1 MNPVDVPSSIY
12 RLQLHQG
19 FNFKMA
25 TEMLPYLKKLGID
38 GVYCSPY
45 YVAYSQHGYDITNP
59 NKLNPLIGTKQDFEA
74 FCRMLKELGMK
85 NIIDVVPNH
94 MGIKGGMNAWWQDV
108 LEHGPQSR
116 YANFF
121 DIDWDSEK
129 RALQNKVIFP
139 ILGDPYRKC
148 LETGKIRLDFEEGA
162 LAFHY
167 FDYVLPLAPKTYALV
182 LQDKMFASV
191 LAKVKRFPTT
201 PAKREALTAQLKQ
214 QVHEKVLSAKGLKA
228 RVGRRIQWFNSDPK
242 RLHALLEEQYYRIS
256 SWKLS
261 GKEINYRRFFN
272 FNDLA
277 AVSIEHEKV
286 LGAHHRLVFELARK
300 GVIQGIRIDHT
311 DGLHDPALY
320 LERVR
325 KKTKLPLF
333 LEKILDP
340 HERLPEEWPVEGN
353 VGYDFLN
360 VITSLYIDKSSE
372 KAITNTYDEFIGKH
386 LDFGDLL
393 YDKKKFFAN
402 AYMTCEIDLLGRVLD
417 EVSDLDLRFREF
429 NRADLREA
437 ILEVIASFPVYRTY
451 IGPHSKEPSKRDAEY
466 ISLAM
471 QRARKRC
478 PYVDPYIFQFIED
491 LLLLR
496 IDVSKENERAFRA
509 FVLRFQQ
516 FTGPIMARG
525 MEDICF
531 YIYNRFLS
539 LNEVGGDPRN
549 FGLSPGEFH
558 QYNEEKRHR
567 WPLSILA
574 TSTHDSKRSEDV
586 RMRLNILSELA
597 GEWHEAVF
605 LWKKLNHS
613 FKRRDFPDLNTEYL
627 IYQMLVG
634 LWPEVEP
641 SANEWKKFKER
652 LWNNL
657 LKSIREA
664 REITT
669 WIWPNEKYER
679 SVRQFLFNLLD
690 RTKNRPFFDTFIPF
704 VKKVTQLGYLN
715 SLSSV
720 VLKLGSCG
728 IVDVYQGNESWN
740 FVWVDPDN
748 RRDIDYAAMQE
759 KFAQVTA
766 SKEVSLKD
774 LKLYVHYKGL
784 HVRKRDP
791 DLFLRGEYHP
801 IKVEGSEKDRVVAF
815 MRKKGGKVLY
825 VIGGRF
831 FSKGDSFEKT
841 YLYFPTSG
849 TFTDLFTNKNL
860 KIKKGKNALAPIFKK
875 YPFAMLR
882 DCKTIN

>member
-1 MNPVDVPSSIY
+1 MAQVDVPASIY

-25 TEMLPYLKKLGID
+25 TEVLPYLKKLGVEGI
-38 GVYCSPY
+38 YCSPY

-59 NKLNPLIGTKQDFEA
+59 NGINPKIGTWQDFEA
-74 FCRMLKELGMK
+74 FCDKLKELGMK

-116 YANFF
+116 YAQFF

-139 ILGDPYRKC
+139 ILGDPYRQC
-148 LETGKIRLDFEEGA
+148 LETGEIQLKFEEGR
-162 LAFHY
+162 LVFHY
-167 FDYVLPLAPKTYALV
+167 FDYVLPLAPKTYAHV
-182 LQDKMFASV
+182 LQDKAFAPV
-191 LAKVKRFPTT
+191 LSRVKTFPKA
-201 PAKREALTAQLKQ
+201 PSKREELTARLKREI
-214 QVHEKVLSAKGLKA
+214 HDKVLSAKGLKG
-228 RVGRRIQWFNSDPK
+228 RVERRIHWFNSDPK
-242 RLHALLEEQYYRIS
+242 RLHTLLEAQYYRIS

-277 AVSIEHEKV
+277 AIAIEHEQV
-286 LGAHHRLVFELARK
+286 LNAHHHLVFDLAKK
-300 GVIQGIRIDHT
+300 GVIQGIRIDHL
-311 DGLHDPALY
+311 DGLHDPAKY
-320 LERVR
+320 LEQV
-325 KKTKLPLF
+325 KTKTKLPIF

-340 HERLPEEWPVEGN
+340 QERLPEEWPVEGN

-360 VITSLYIDKSSE
+360 VITSLFVDKRSE
-372 KAITNTYDEFIGKH
+372 KAITHTYDEFIGKH

-402 AYMTCEIDLLGRVLD
+402 AYMTCEIDLLGRMLD
-417 EVSDLDLRFREF
+417 EVSDLDLRYREF

-451 IGPHSKEPSKRDAEY
+451 IGPHCDIPSKRDAEY
-466 ISLAM
+466 IALAM

-478 PYVDPYIFQFIED
+478 PYVDPFIFQFIED
-491 LLLLR
+491 LLLLK
-496 IDVSKENERAFRA
+496 IELSHENEKAFRA
-509 FVLRFQQ
+509 FILRFQQ

-549 FGLSPGEFH
+549 FGLSAGEFH

-567 WPLSILA
+567 WPDSILA

-586 RMRLNILSELA
+586 RMRLNVLSELA
-597 GEWHEAVF
+597 EEWHEVVF
-605 LWKKLNHS
+605 LWGECNRQ
-613 FKRRDFPDLNTEYL
+613 FKRRDFPDPNTEYL

-634 LWPEVEP
+634 LWPEEEP
-641 SANEWKKFKER
+641 RANEWKTFKER
-652 LWNNL
+652 LWTNL

-679 SVRQFLFNLLD
+679 SVKQFLFNLLD
-690 RTKNRPFFDTFIPF
+690 RKENHLFFESFIPF
-704 VKKVTQLGYLN
+704 VKKVTYLGYLN
-715 SLSSV
+715 SLSAT

-728 IVDVYQGNESWN
+728 VVDIYQGNETWN
-740 FVWVDPDN
+740 FSWVDPDN
-748 RRDIDYAAMQE
+748 RRDVDYEALEERFRAISS
-759 KFAQVTA
+759 
-766 SKEVSLKD
+766 SKEEPALKD
-774 LKLYVHYKGL
+774 LKFYINYKGL
-784 HVRKRDP
+784 QLRKRHS
-791 DLFLRGEYHP
+791 DLFLRGDYRP
-801 IKVEGSEKDRVVAF
+801 IKVEGQEADRVVAF
-815 MRKKGGKVLY
+815 MRKKGTKELL

-831 FSKGDSFEKT
+831 FSKGDHFDQT
-841 YLYFPTSG
+841 DLYFPTSG
-849 TFTDLFTNKNL
+849 TFTDLFTNKSF
-860 KIKKGKNALAPIFKK
+860 KIKKGKCSLTPFFKK
-875 YPFAMLR
+875 YPFVML
-882 DCKTIN
+882 INS

>member
-1 MNPVDVPSSIY
+1 MAQLDVPASIY

-25 TEMLPYLKKLGID
+25 TEVLPYLKKLGVE

-45 YVAYSQHGYDITNP
+45 YVAYSQHGYDITDPNEINP
-59 NKLNPLIGTKQDFEA
+59 KIGTRQDFEA
-74 FCRMLKELGMK
+74 FCAKLKELGMK

-108 LEHGPQSR
+108 LEHGPRSR
-116 YANFF
+116 YAQFF

-139 ILGDPYRKC
+139 ILGDPYRQC
-148 LETGKIRLDFEEGA
+148 LETGEIRLKFEEGR

-167 FDYVLPLAPKTYALV
+167 FDYVLPLAPKTYAYV
-182 LQDKMFASV
+182 LQDKAFAPV
-191 LAKVKRFPTT
+191 LTKVKKFPTT
-201 PAKREALTAQLKQ
+201 PSKREELTARLKQ
-214 QVHEKVLSAKGLKA
+214 EIHKKVLSAKGLKG
-228 RVGRRIQWFNSDPK
+228 RVERRIQWYNSDPK
-242 RLHALLEEQYYRIS
+242 RLHTLLEAQYYRIS

-277 AVSIEHEKV
+277 AIAIEREQV
-286 LGAHHRLVFELARK
+286 LNAHHRLVFDLAKK
-300 GVIQGIRIDHT
+300 GVIQGIRIDHP

-320 LERVR
+320 LAQVK
-325 KKTKLPLF
+325 KKTKLPIF

-340 HERLPEEWPVEGN
+340 HERLPETWPVEGN

-360 VITSLYIDKSSE
+360 VITSLFIDKRSE
-372 KAITNTYDEFIGKH
+372 KDITHTYDEFIGKH

-402 AYMTCEIDLLGRVLD
+402 AYMTCEIDVLGRMLD
-417 EVSDLDLRFREF
+417 EVSDLDLRYREF

-451 IGPHSKEPSKRDAEY
+451 IGPHCKTPSKRDALY
-466 ISLAM
+466 ITVAM
-471 QRARKRC
+471 ERARKRC

-491 LLLLR
+491 LLLLK
-496 IDVSKENERAFRA
+496 IDLSQENEKAFRA
-509 FVLRFQQ
+509 FILRFQQ

-549 FGLSPGEFH
+549 FGLSAGEFH

-567 WPLSILA
+567 WPDSILA

-586 RMRLNILSELA
+586 RMRLNILSELS
-597 GEWHEAVF
+597 GEWHDTVF
-605 LWKKLNHS
+605 LWEKCNRS
-613 FKRRDFPDLNTEYL
+613 FKRRDFPDANTEYF

-634 LWPEVEP
+634 LWPEEEP
-641 SANEWKKFKER
+641 SANEWKTFKER
-652 LWNNL
+652 LWINL

-679 SVRQFLFNLLD
+679 SVKQFLFNLLD
-690 RTKNRPFFDTFIPF
+690 RKKNHPFFESFIPF
-704 VKKVTQLGYLN
+704 VKKVTQFGYLN
-715 SLSSV
+715 SLSST

-728 IVDVYQGNESWN
+728 IVDIYQGNETWN
-740 FVWVDPDN
+740 FSWVDPDN
-748 RRDIDYAAMQE
+748 RRDIDYNELE
-759 KFAQVTA
+759 KRFTA
-766 SKEVSLKD
+766 VSSLNEEPSLED
-774 LKLYVHYKGL
+774 LKLYVNYKGL
-784 HVRKRDP
+784 HVRKQHP

-801 IKVEGSEKDRVVAF
+801 IKVVGQEADRVVAF
-815 MRKKGGKVLY
+815 MRKMGTKELL

-831 FSKGDSFEKT
+831 FSKGDRFEKT
-841 YLYFPTSG
+841 DLHIPASG
-849 TFTDLFTNKNL
+849 TFTDLFTNKTF
-860 KIKKGKNALAPIFKK
+860 KIKRGMCALAPFFKK
-875 YPFAMLR
+875 YPFALL
-882 DCKTIN
+882 INS